1 MEFLLNSDFNLIQFL
16 LKLEEELENSW
27 EMLNREIVDRQ
38 IKQDWKIERVAE
50 EEERKSDGVESV
62 ERKGG
67 KTGKRG
73 ANVERIWGSN

>member
-1 MEFLLNSDFNLIQFL
+1 
-16 LKLEEELENSW
+16 
-27 EMLNREIVDRQ
+27 MLNREIVDRQ

-73 ANVERIWGSN
+73 ANVERI

>member
-50 EEERKSDGVESV
+50 EEERKSDGVESGKEGWKNRE
-62 ERKGG
+62 ERCECG
-67 KTGKRG
+67 KDLR
-73 ANVERIWGSN
+73 E